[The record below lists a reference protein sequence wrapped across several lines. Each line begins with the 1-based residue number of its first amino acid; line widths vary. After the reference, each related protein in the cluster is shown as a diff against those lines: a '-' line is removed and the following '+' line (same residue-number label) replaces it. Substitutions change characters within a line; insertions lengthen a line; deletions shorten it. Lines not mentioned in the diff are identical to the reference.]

1 MQLDRWVVVITGG
14 GEISPAAASAVVSL
28 RPPVVI
34 AADSGLDHAVAA
46 GIEPTHL
53 IGDLDSLS
61 AAGRMWAYAHG
72 LAIDEHPSDKDAT
85 DTELALAM
93 AAESA
98 DPGTGLLVVGGAG
111 ERLDHLLGIL
121 LALGGTAA
129 ARFDAVRAVIGSTE
143 FTVVHEGHQA
153 VIDMAAGTT
162 FSVLALH
169 GGCGHAEVRGAK
181 WPLDGPLSPTEARGI
196 SNVAEGAVTVHAQS
210 GIATVA
216 VPA

>member
-53 IGDLDSLS
+53 VGDLDSLS

-143 FTVVHEGHQA
+143 FTVVHEGHRA

>member
-143 FTVVHEGHQA
+143 FTVVHEGHRA

-196 SNVAEGAVTVHAQS
+196 SNVAEGTVTVHAQS